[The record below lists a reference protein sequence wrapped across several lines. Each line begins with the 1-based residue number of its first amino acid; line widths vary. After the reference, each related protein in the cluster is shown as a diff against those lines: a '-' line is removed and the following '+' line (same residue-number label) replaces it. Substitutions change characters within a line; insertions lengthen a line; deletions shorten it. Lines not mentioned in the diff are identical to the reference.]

1 MQKFNPFQPSF
12 AIQLLFPITRII
24 VRSHT
29 LTPLYPDHFSGV
41 YADDLQLQPTA
52 RSRTSAASLK
62 TMRRIGSKLIASK
75 KAEVLG
81 SAGVPQ
87 IDSEHVR
94 SVDAKVGKQDVKGKD
109 LLSLLIK
116 SNMAEDLAE
125 GERMTE
131 EEILAR
137 ESSVFR
143 ESNIAHIHET
153 YADYMLLTLRT
164 AEIGTLSHCSW
175 ATPYLADILS

>member
-1 MQKFNPFQPSF
+1 MQRFNPFQPSF
-12 AIQLLFPITRII
+12 AIQLFFPITRII
-24 VRSHT
+24 VRLHIPKLLHS
-29 LTPLYPDHFSGV
+29 DHFSRV
-41 YADDLQLQPTA
+41 HADNLRLQPTA
-52 RSRTSAASLK
+52 RSRTSAAALK

-81 SAGVPQ
+81 SAGVPH
-87 IDSEHVR
+87 INSEHSR
-94 SVDAKVGKQDVKGKD
+94 NVDAKVGKQDVKGRD

-116 SNMAEDLAE
+116 SNMAGDLAE

-143 ESNIAHIHET
+143 ARNVVCIHEI
-153 YADYMLLTLRT
+153 YADYGSSTL
-164 AEIGTLSHCSW
+164 
-175 ATPYLADILS
+175 